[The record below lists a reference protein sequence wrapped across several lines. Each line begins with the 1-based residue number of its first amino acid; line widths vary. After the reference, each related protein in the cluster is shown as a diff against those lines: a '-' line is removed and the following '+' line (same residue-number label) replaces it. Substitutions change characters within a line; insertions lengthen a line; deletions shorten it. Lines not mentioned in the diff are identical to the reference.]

1 MAALTAR
8 CSSSG
13 LGGSTGCPLQRE
25 CDRAHRVVSVV
36 IPRPPLSPCVRQ
48 CHVRAREHPA
58 QVRIHPVARTGLLA
72 RPACGAG
79 VQGLLLVTAETGSW
93 VKEL

>member
-1 MAALTAR
+1 MLGEAL
-8 CSSSG
+8 
-13 LGGSTGCPLQRE
+13 
-25 CDRAHRVVSVV
+25 
-36 IPRPPLSPCVRQ
+36 
-48 CHVRAREHPA
+48 
-58 QVRIHPVARTGLLA
+58 RIHPVARTGLLA